1 MKNTYTQTVGFTTVD
16 LGYERGDNIS
26 NIVIK
31 SDDYSVTR
39 TYFDLFE
46 QVWNDED
53 KMEDITAEV
62 VEYISTVYKE
72 NPRNLFIL

>member
-1 MKNTYTQTVGFTTVD
+1 MIIVFT
-16 LGYERGDNIS
+16 
-26 NIVIK
+26 K
-31 SDDYSVTR
+31 

-46 QVWNDED
+46 QVWDDED

-72 NPRNLFIL
+72 NPPEYMIPL